1 MKLIKNTRDH
11 PGHLARALPLAA
23 ASDIPN
29 VITPRKPLRRVLTSI
44 ALPLAALGLGQLVPC
59 AQAQSLLP
67 VTSGLQCW
75 YDAAVGVTG
84 SGAGVTGWADQS
96 GNGHTATKTAGT
108 LTLISSA
115 LNGRPAIQFSGNA
128 VASMTG
134 NMYSKTQFIVTK
146 MNGGDWGAW
155 MGSQVQS
162 GYMWNQSGNCW
173 NGNVPA
179 AASKNGTALSNP
191 FYLGDD
197 RATNYMILKIVGND
211 SNTSQRLYELGR
223 QQGWNSL
230 HNFMAEIIVY
240 NRVLTSTEENLVGGY
255 LAKKYA
261 VSTTYPT
268 YPLMV
273 SVTSPADTQAYP
285 TNTSV
290 TAVATVPSLAGT
302 GPYSVQFHKKVGAG
316 AFAAEGS
323 PVSGAGPTFSLPL
336 GTLTDNTYQIY
347 ATVTDNVSATATSA
361 TNTFTV
367 APPISTTTT
376 LGSSPNPST
385 YGQTVTF
392 TATVSGPP
400 TGGTV
405 QFYSDTIPL
414 GSPVAVNT
422 GTGAA
427 STSTTLLTVPTHA
440 ITAHYSGHG
449 VYLASDASALSQT
462 VNQAVLTVTADNKV
476 RSPGSAN
483 PTFTYKITGYQN
495 AENATSAGVSGAPVL
510 SCLADASSSV
520 GPYDITCAVGSL
532 TAANYSFT
540 AVKGTLTVMVG
551 APPVANGMVCWF
563 DASNGV
569 DAPGGAISQWNDLSG
584 NGHHAAA
591 AGGTK
596 TLAANQLNGKSA
608 AQFRGGY
615 LNCAGTF
622 FAKEQYVVVRS
633 PYSDHWGYGAFF
645 GRASGR
651 GSNVMMADD
660 KPTFW
665 NDQSP
670 DAVVKNGTAVTRD
683 ATPLNGNYTYNVAPI
698 DTFMLLKIVVN
709 NNDTS
714 AAAYRIANS
723 AGSTLQCDIAEI
735 VAYDTALSSADEAKV
750 GRYLAD
756 KYAITAAY
764 PLVNPP
770 LAPTSLTAEGLL
782 NAIRLTWPAAY
793 SASGYNVYRG
803 TTTGVYDPTP
813 IATGV
818 STIPWTDSTVTAGTP
833 YFYVVKAVNSAG
845 EGAPSPEANA
855 TATSGKVDQT
865 ITFGPLAAKTYL
877 DPNFALTATASSFL
891 PVSYEIVAPDP
902 LVVSISGSTVTILKA
917 GTVTIRAIQP
927 GDTAFNAAT
936 PVEQTLTVNKANQA
950 LTLTLGSSLVKGSN
964 AAPFAD
970 PATTTNP
977 SGNPVTY
984 SSTVETVATVDAS
997 SGMVT
1002 IVGVGTTQIRADQAG
1017 IDEYYNAAPQVSQ
1030 TLIVISAGMLPVTN
1044 GLACWYDAGQGVTE
1058 AGGGVTTWA
1067 DSSTLGHTATRA
1079 SGTVTLAA
1087 NDINGKP
1094 AVHLRGTNTYLSC
1107 AGGMFTKEQY
1117 LVVRSPNATWNG
1129 SGSFLGRQSDV
1140 FLAVRSSS
1148 YNMSSGTTGF
1158 WRDHWPM
1165 AVSKNGT
1172 PVAAGGGDVNF
1183 LLNPITDYM
1192 LLKITVDNQASAA
1205 NLAAY
1210 PYYNI
1215 GKNET
1220 LGTMDFDVAEI
1231 IGYDHALTSQEAGSV
1246 TAYLAQK
1253 FGVVVAFPTSF
1264 SNLSASQSISAGT
1277 SSVTL
1282 SGTLSAPGPVY
1293 PAAGELVA
1301 VTING
1306 VTQNATVSGT
1316 AGHFSLAFS
1325 SASIPTSVT
1334 PYPITYSYAGNAT
1347 QLGAAS
1353 SNTSTALT
1361 VTEAVAGYDNWASQ
1375 HAGSQTAEKDYNND
1389 GVQNGIAYFMGATG
1403 VATQPG
1409 IENGQIVWP
1418 HDATATGVTWKVLT
1432 SEDLQ
1437 SWTDVTADAVDAGG
1451 LVTYTPPKTTLKL
1464 FVRLEVIA
1472 P

>member
-1 MKLIKNTRDH
+1 MNILNLSKNTRTH
-11 PGHLARALPLAA
+11 PGHHARALPHTPAA
-23 ASDIPN
+23 DVPYLMRR
-29 VITPRKPLRRVLTSI
+29 PHPLRRVLTAL
-44 ALPLAALGLGQLVPC
+44 ALPLATLGLGQLVPC
-59 AQAQSLLP
+59 VQAQSVLP
-67 VTSGLQCW
+67 VTSGLNCW
-75 YDAAVGVTG
+75 FDASVGVTG
-84 SGAGVTGWADQS
+84 SGTNVTGWADQS
-96 GNGHTATKTAGT
+96 GNGHAATKINGT
-108 LTLISSA
+108 LALISSA
-115 LNGRPAIQFSGNA
+115 LNARPAIQFSGNA

-173 NGNVPA
+173 NGNIPA
-179 AASKNGTALSNP
+179 AASKNGAALANP
-191 FYLGDD
+191 YYLGDD
-197 RATNYMILKIVGND
+197 RATNYMIVKIVGND
-211 SNTSQRLYELGR
+211 TNTSQRLYELGR

-230 HNFMAEIIVY
+230 NNFMAEIIDY
-240 NRVLTSTEENLVGGY
+240 NRVLTSSEENLVGAY
-255 LAKKYA
+255 LAKKYQ
-261 VSTTYPT
+261 VTTTYPA

-273 SVTSPADTQAYP
+273 SVTSPANNQAYP

-290 TAVATVPSLAGT
+290 TAVATVPSLSGT
-302 GPYSVQFHKKVGAG
+302 GPYTVQFYKQAGAG
-316 AFAAEGS
+316 SFATEGS
-323 PVSGAGPTFSLPL
+323 PVTGDGPTFSLPL
-336 GTLTDNTYQIY
+336 GTLADNTYQIY
-347 ATVTDNVSATATSA
+347 ATVTDNVSATATST

-367 APPISTTTT
+367 APPISTTTA
-376 LGSSPNPST
+376 LGTSGATT

-392 TATVSGPP
+392 TATVSP
-400 TGGTV
+400 TPNGGTV
-405 QFYSDTIPL
+405 QFYSDSTPL

-422 GTGAA
+422 STGAA
-427 STSTTLLTVPTHA
+427 SYSTTLLTVPSRS
-440 ITAHYSGHG
+440 ITAHYSSYGI
-449 VYLASDASALSQT
+449 YLASDASAMTQT
-462 VNQAVLTVTADNKV
+462 VNQAQLTVTADNKV
-476 RSPGSAN
+476 RAPGKSN
-483 PTFTYKITGYQN
+483 PTFTYKISGYQN
-495 AENATSAGVSGAPVL
+495 GENATSAAIAGTPVL
-510 SCLADASSSV
+510 ACLADEASSV

-569 DAPGGAISQWNDLSG
+569 TANGSSVISKWSDLSG
-584 NGHHAAA
+584 NGHDAT
-591 AGGTK
+591 GGSPA
-596 TLAANQLNGKSA
+596 LAASQLNGKSA
-608 AQFRGGY
+608 VQFRGSY
-615 LNCAGTF
+615 LNCAGTL

-651 GSNVMMADD
+651 GSNVMMAAD

-670 DAVVKNGTAVTRD
+670 DAVVKNGTAVTR
-683 ATPLNGNYTYNVAPI
+683 AAGSNGNYIYDVSPI
-698 DTFMLLKIVVN
+698 NTFMLLKIKVN
-709 NNDTS
+709 DGNTS

-723 AGSTLQCDIAEI
+723 DGNTLQCDIAEI

-756 KYAITAAY
+756 KYALTATY
-764 PLVNPP
+764 PVSDPP
-770 LAPTSLTAEGLL
+770 LAPASLTAEGLP
-782 NAIRLTWPAAY
+782 NSIHLTWPASTTAT
-793 SASGYNVYRG
+793 SYNVYRG
-803 TTTGVYDPTP
+803 TASGVYDPTAV
-813 IATGV
+813 ATGV
-818 STIPWTDSTVTAGTP
+818 TSPWTQYPLTAGTP
-833 YFYVVKAVNSAG
+833 YYYVVKAVNAAG
-845 EGAPSPEANA
+845 EGAPSPEATA
-855 TATSGKVDQT
+855 TALSGIGNQT
-865 ITFGPLAAKTYL
+865 ITFNPLDTKTYL
-877 DPNFALTATASSFL
+877 GPDFDLTASASSFL
-891 PVSYEIVAPDP
+891 PVSYSIVDSPDP
-902 LVVSISGSTVTILKA
+902 SVVSISGSTVHILKA
-917 GTVTIRAIQP
+917 GTVTIRANQS
-927 GDTAFNAAT
+927 GSADFYAAP
-936 PVEQTLTVNKANQA
+936 PVDQTLTVSKANQTITFTLA
-950 LTLTLGSSLVKGSN
+950 LKLVKGLNSV
-964 AAPFAD
+964 PFVD
-970 PATTTNP
+970 PATGGA
-977 SGNPVTY
+977 SSNPVTY
-984 SSTVETVATVDAS
+984 SSSYEGVATVNS
-997 SGMVT
+997 SGLVT
-1002 IVGVGTTQIRADQAG
+1002 IVGVGVTQIRADQSGDA
-1017 IDEYYNAAPQVSQ
+1017 DYYNAAPQVAQ
-1030 TLIVISAGMLPVTN
+1030 TLNVIATPLPVLD
-1044 GLACWYDAGQGVTE
+1044 GLACWYDAAVGITEDGSGVVSW
-1058 AGGGVTTWA
+1058 G
-1067 DSSTLGHTATRA
+1067 DSSTLGHLATRT
-1079 SGTVTLAA
+1079 SGSPTLMP

-1094 AVHLRGTNTYLSC
+1094 AVHLRGSNTYLSC

-1117 LVVRSPNATWNG
+1117 LVVRSPNAAWNG
-1129 SGSFLGRQSDV
+1129 AGSFLGRASND
-1140 FLAVRSSS
+1140 FLAVRASS
-1148 YNMSSGTTGF
+1148 YNLSNATTGF
-1158 WRDHWPM
+1158 WRDHWPL
-1165 AVSKNGT
+1165 AVSKNGI
-1172 PVAAGGGDVNF
+1172 PVAAGSGDINF
-1183 LLNPITDYM
+1183 LLNPITNYM
-1192 LLKITVDNQASAA
+1192 LLKITVDNQANAA

-1253 FGVVVAFPTSF
+1253 FGVVVAIPTSF

-1361 VTEAVAGYDNWASQ
+1361 VTAAVAGYDTWATQ

-1403 VATQPG
+1403 VATLPG
-1409 IENGQIVWP
+1409 IVNGQIVWP
-1418 HDATATGVTWKVLT
+1418 HDATANGITWKVMT
-1432 SEDLQ
+1432 SQDLQ
-1437 SWTDVTADAVDAGG
+1437 SWTDVTSDAVDVGG
-1451 LVTYTPPKTTLKL
+1451 FVTYTPPKTTLKR
-1464 FVRLEVIA
+1464 FVRLEVSA